1 MRTCGRM
8 ELRQKLSILADAAKY
23 DASCASSGASPRASS
38 GSGGLGATA
47 PLGVC
52 HSFTPDGRCISLLK
66 VLLTNHCVYDC
77 SYCVNRASNDT
88 PRTAFTPNELAGLT
102 IEFYRRN
109 YIEGLFLSSGI
120 SGSPDATMERM
131 LRVVRSLRREH
142 GFYGYI
148 HLKVIAGCDPR
159 LVALAGLY
167 ADRLSAN
174 VELPTEDGL
183 RRLAPDKSLA
193 PVYAAMGR
201 MAEAIAESRAE
212 PRAPRFA
219 PGGQGTQMIVGAD
232 SGDDATILRAS
243 GGLYQSYGLKR
254 VYYSAFMPVVPDSWL
269 PSGPPPLVRE
279 HRLYQADW
287 LMRFYGFGVEE
298 ILTGAREG
306 MLDPHLDPKLAWAL
320 AHRERFPVD
329 VNRAGRAE
337 LLRVPGLGVRSVERI
352 LDARRQRSLRS
363 SDMSRLRVPLSRVL
377 PFVCLA
383 DHLPRDL
390 DDPGLRR
397 RFLPPPVQL
406 SLFDQPERSE
416 HA

>member
-1 MRTCGRM
+1 M

-38 GSGGLGATA
+38 GADGLGATA
-47 PLGVC
+47 PMGVC

-77 SYCVNRASNDT
+77 SYCVNRASNDVR
-88 PRTAFTPNELAGLT
+88 RTAFTPSELAGLT

-120 SGSPDATMERM
+120 AGGPDATMERM

-174 VELPTEDGL
+174 VELPTEEGL

-193 PVYAAMGR
+193 PVHSAMGR
-201 MAEAIAESRAE
+201 MAEAIAESRTE

-219 PGGQGTQMIVGAD
+219 QGGQGTQMIVGAD

-243 GGLYQSYGLKR
+243 GDLYRSYGLKR
-254 VYYSAFMPVVPDSWL
+254 VYYSAFMPVAPNITL

-298 ILTGAREG
+298 VLSGARRG

-320 AHRERFPVD
+320 AHREWFPVD
-329 VNRAGRAE
+329 VNRAERAE
-337 LLRVPGLGVRSVERI
+337 LLRVPGLGVRSVQRI
-352 LDARRQRSLRS
+352 LEARRLRSLRR
-363 SDMSRLRVPLSRVL
+363 DDLSRLRVPLDRVL
-377 PFVCLA
+377 PFVCLV

-406 SLFDQPERSE
+406 SLFDQPGGNG